1 MTNQDWLNELVPEVS
16 QGIKTAIMTAR
27 GVDPQADYNGDK
39 SIELAEADIY
49 MRLTL
54 IPEFSEGSLSIK
66 YDLSSLKEQANRIY
80 QKHGET
86 KYNSG
91 TPLIRSIKL

>member
-27 GVDPQADYNGDK
+27 GVHPQAEYSGGK
-39 SIELAEADIY
+39 EIELAQADIY
-49 MRLTL
+49 MQLTI

-66 YDLSSLKEQANRIY
+66 YDLSSLRAAANAIY
-80 QKHGET
+80 KKHGDA
-86 KYNSG
+86 KYSDG
-91 TPLIRSIKL
+91 IPKIRAIKL